1 MKNQLFTLAAVLT
14 ASAALTG
21 CSSEQMAEVV
31 TAQEQNAG
39 EAKTYQVAI
48 TATKPGSSDL
58 TRALYMDDDALKTKW
73 ADGEKVYVYKDDNT
87 YVGCLTPATPG
98 STSTTLTGT
107 ISGEFTT
114 SNTLTLYYLKP
125 KADVGSDY
133 SGTLYYGDYSGQKGT
148 RDDIGSNYDF
158 MKAASVAIEQVGP
171 TSMLTG
177 NGGSYSDN
185 ILKTGTATFV
195 REQAITK
202 FTVNK
207 KNSSDAFAITS
218 SSPLNIGATDID
230 LTVTPESSI
239 SEVWVA
245 MPGSASKTYKFE
257 STSASKAYGVSKAV
271 ALTND
276 KYYTATLT
284 MGRDI
289 EKITVTGIPAAG
301 GSQPFGG
308 SAVNVT
314 GASSNESEGMTA
326 TTDYTVTYYKNTS
339 TTETPVWT
347 EKTAAEVK
355 DAGQY
360 KAVITGAGDYEG
372 KKESVFT
379 ISKNT
384 TPPTISVGAG
394 VDGIVLA
401 PNGTQPIGATAL
413 GSTEGFTYSV
423 SPATGVVS
431 VSADGTITA
440 DGAGTA
446 TITITLEDNDNHVG
460 NTKEITIY
468 VKQSGIG
475 GTLPEP
481 GTGGTW

>member
-58 TRALYMDDDALKTKW
+58 TRALYMDGDALKTKW
-73 ADGEKVYVYKDDNT
+73 ADGEKVYVYKDDNE

-125 KADVGSDY
+125 KAAVAGY
-133 SGTLYYGDYSGQKGT
+133 EGTSYYGDYSGQKGT

-177 NGGSYSDN
+177 NGGNYSDN

-218 SSPLNIGATDID
+218 SNPLKIEATAVD
-230 LTVTPESSI
+230 LTVTPESSV

-257 STSASKAYGVSKAV
+257 STSDSKAYGVSKSV

-289 EKITVTGIPAAG
+289 EKITVAGIPAAG
-301 GSQPFGG
+301 GSQTFDG

-326 TTDYTVTYYKNTS
+326 TTDYTVTYYKNTG
-339 TTETPVWT
+339 TTESPVWA
-347 EKTAAEVK
+347 EKTAGEVK

-372 KKESVFT
+372 TIESGFT

-384 TPPTISVGAG
+384 TAPTITVNDG

-446 TITITLEDNDNHVG
+446 TITITLEDNGNHVG
-460 NTKEITIY
+460 NTKDITVY